1 MKKFIKAKL
10 LSTHKPQNGRAD
22 EVRSH
27 LGGHLRPQIEAE
39 DFAFVKYLWPQ
50 LPTLKDLQGDGLR
63 EAHGLHKG
71 RGLVSYLILQL
82 RNNLGSGMRLS

>member
-39 DFAFVKYLWPQ
+39 DFAFVKYL
-50 LPTLKDLQGDGLR
+50 
-63 EAHGLHKG
+63 
-71 RGLVSYLILQL
+71 
-82 RNNLGSGMRLS
+82 